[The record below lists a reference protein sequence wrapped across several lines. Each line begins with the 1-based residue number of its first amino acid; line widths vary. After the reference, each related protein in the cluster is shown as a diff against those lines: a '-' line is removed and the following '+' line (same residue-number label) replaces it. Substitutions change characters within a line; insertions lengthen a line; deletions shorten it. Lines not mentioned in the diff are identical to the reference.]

1 MHFILVAFLM
11 NVQSGVLSGYER
23 VGTPFDTPEEC
34 VKVQEAQPIQ
44 KATNGGGVKV
54 FLCVREDQLH
64 EVTT

>member
-23 VGTPFDTPEEC
+23 VGSPFDTPDEC
-34 VKVQEAQPIQ
+34 IKVQEAQPIQ
-44 KATNGGGVKV
+44 KAANGGVKV